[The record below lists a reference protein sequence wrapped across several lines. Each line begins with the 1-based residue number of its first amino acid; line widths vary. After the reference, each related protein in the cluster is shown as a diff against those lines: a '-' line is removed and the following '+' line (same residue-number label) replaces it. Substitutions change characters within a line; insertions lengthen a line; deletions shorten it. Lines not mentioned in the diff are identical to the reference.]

1 MENKTHI
8 IGYPVF
14 VAVWLVLLALTSA
27 LVAISRVS
35 HTAAVWAMILLTPL
49 KASLVFYY
57 FMHLK
62 YERAFLKAMVLA
74 AIAFLVVSISMLF
87 LDFSFR

>member
-1 MENKTHI
+1 
-8 IGYPVF
+8 
-14 VAVWLVLLALTSA
+14 
-27 LVAISRVS
+27 
-35 HTAAVWAMILLTPL
+35 MILLTPL